1 MIDTKLTESV
11 IAVSFGRLMSMVYKL
26 KIPMK
31 RENML
36 WTVYILCPE
45 FHSVATEMEV
55 FNLKVVYLYFD

>member
-1 MIDTKLTESV
+1 
-11 IAVSFGRLMSMVYKL
+11 MSMVYKL

-45 FHSVATEMEV
+45 LHSVGTEMEV